1 MGAQVPKQEVIVRAI
16 ASQLVALSHKGL
28 CQRLGVR
35 LHRASVVLE
44 HGRVHLQELSGQG
57 TDLVVVRTTLKGR
70 EHGHVDALL
79 DVRDLL
85 RVLEEDHPG
94 PRATQGL
101 VGGGGHH
108 IAGLEGRGVLARGHE
123 ATDVRDVRH
132 EDGAHLVGDR
142 PELPEVD
149 DPGVGGGPAQDHGR
163 AEDQGRLPKL
173 LEVDEPG
180 LRVHAVGQ
188 GLEVDGGG
196 RDLLLGGVVPVGEVA
211 TGGQVQAHD
220 PGVGRQKGR
229 VDREVGRAAAVGL
242 DVDAPDLLIQAECLQ
257 SALLAQVLH
266 LVDDLVAS
274 VVAGPWLALGVLV
287 GEGAAQALHD
297 RPGGEVLRSDQLHTP
312 RLTGFL
318 LLHQVVHHRVH
329 LLQGPVPRQL
339 RARIGLGAG
348 GDALGGDHELG
359 IGLHL
364 LEGFGLL
371 V

>member
-196 RDLLLGGVVPVGEVA
+196 RDLLLGGVVAVGEVTA
-211 TGGQVQAHD
+211 AGQVQAHD
-220 PGVGRQKGR
+220 TCVRRQQGR
-229 VDREVGRAAAVGL
+229 VHRKVGRATGVGL
-242 DVDAPDLLIQAECLQ
+242 HVHAPLLLIQAERLQ
-257 SALLAQVLH
+257 RTLLAKVLH
-266 LVDDLVAS
+266 LVNNLIATVI
-274 VVAGPWLALGVLV
+274 AGSRLALRVLV
-287 GEGAAQALHD
+287 GQSGAQALHHCTG
-297 RPGGEVLRSDQLHTP
+297 REVLRGDELDAPHLP
-312 RLTGFL
+312 ALL